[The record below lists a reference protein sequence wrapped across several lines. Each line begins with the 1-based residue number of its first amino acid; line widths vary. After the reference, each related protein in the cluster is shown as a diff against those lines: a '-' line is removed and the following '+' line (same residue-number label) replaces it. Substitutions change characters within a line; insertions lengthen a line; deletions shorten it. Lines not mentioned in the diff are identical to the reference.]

1 MKILLTKSSLWT
13 VRPFGATIVEKS
25 SISSSWIHSCSMLN
39 IISWFVPL
47 QDKGYHHDQW
57 YVDLGLT
64 LKSCKYLY
72 ESGSLK
78 FSFFHSKGISILVF
92 LHEHW
97 HNEANDSRIWILSH
111 ICSFMLSLD
120 PLASTLVLCK
130 GIWTSEWLRAVITW
144 KVPLLE

>member
-92 LHEHW
+92 FMNTDITKQMTVVFEFFLTFVHSCCLLTPLHRLWYCARVSEHL
-97 HNEANDSRIWILSH
+97 NDLGQLSH
-111 ICSFMLSLD
+111 EKFFC
-120 PLASTLVLCK
+120 
-130 GIWTSEWLRAVITW
+130 
-144 KVPLLE
+144 